1 MLIAFV
7 NFTGLRPSGSWPET
21 AASMVRGLKELGH
34 EVVVIEPSVSRST
47 LYLHARKAMY
57 KVVGQEFHA
66 ERHQSIAK
74 ELALSVEKQLVSF
87 QRTPDLILSSSS
99 LPMAYLRTSI
109 PTAFWTDA
117 TFSGMLG
124 FYDEFSNLSSE
135 TIASGKEV
143 EDLALARCDHAI
155 YSSKW
160 AADSAIEQHRA
171 DPAKVHVVPFGPNFA
186 SAPALETVIDNI
198 GKRDRQICKMVFIGY
213 DWDRKQGELVVRVQQ
228 QLERLG
234 VPAELYII
242 GSEPK
247 LDRTHRRIHVLGTL
261 KKNTPADHE
270 RLNQIL
276 GSAHFLV
283 VPSIAEC
290 YGMVYAEASAH
301 GVPSV
306 ACDVGGVS
314 SVVTPGRNG
323 LLFPTDVSADIMA
336 QRIADIWSNEAVYR
350 ALAHSSRKEFDNKLN
365 WNAGISSLVDM
376 LGITDAADRASVANR
391 A

>member
-7 NFTGLRPSGSWPET
+7 NFIGLRPSGSWTET
-21 AASMVRGLKELGH
+21 AASMVRGLRELGH
-34 EVVVIEPSVSRST
+34 EVVVIQPTVSRST

-74 ELALSVEKQLVSF
+74 ELALSTERQLESLK
-87 QRTPDLILSSSS
+87 RTPDLILSSST

-109 PTAFWTDA
+109 RTAFWTDA

-124 FYDEFSNLSSE
+124 FYPEFSNLSSE
-135 TIASGKEV
+135 TISSGKEV

-155 YSSKW
+155 FSSQW
-160 AADSAIEQHRA
+160 AADSAIAQHRA
-171 DPAKVHVVPFGPNFA
+171 DPAKTHVVPFGPNFEK
-186 SAPALETVIDNI
+186 APAPETVVESI
-198 GKRDRQICKMVFIGY
+198 GNRSRQVCKLVFIGY
-213 DWDRKQGELVVRVQQ
+213 DWERKQGELVVRVQQ
-228 QLERLG
+228 HLENLG
-234 VPAELYII
+234 VPTELFII

-247 LDRTHRRIHVLGTL
+247 LERTHRRIHVLGTL
-261 KKNTPADHE
+261 KKDTPADHQ
-270 RLNQIL
+270 RLNGIL
-276 GSAHFLV
+276 SSAHFLV

-290 YGMVYAEASAH
+290 YGMVYAEASAY

-323 LLFPTDVSADIMA
+323 LLFPADVAAETMA
-336 QRIADIWSNEAVYR
+336 QRIADVWSNDAMYR

-365 WNAGISSLVDM
+365 WSTAISSLVEM
-376 LGITDAADRASVANR
+376 LGVTALANS

>member
-7 NFTGLRPSGSWPET
+7 NFTGLRPSGSWTET

-34 EVVVIEPSVSRST
+34 EVVVIQPTVSRST

-74 ELALSVEKQLVSF
+74 ELALSTERQLESLK
-87 QRTPDLILSSSS
+87 RTPDLILSSST

-109 PTAFWTDA
+109 RTAFWTDA

-124 FYDEFSNLSSE
+124 FYAEFSNLSSE
-135 TIASGKEV
+135 TISSGKEV

-155 YSSKW
+155 FSSQW
-160 AADSAIEQHRA
+160 AADSAIAQHRA
-171 DPAKVHVVPFGPNFA
+171 DPAKTHVVPFGPNLEK
-186 SAPALETVIDNI
+186 APALETVVESI
-198 GKRDRQICKMVFIGY
+198 GNRSRQVCKLVFIGY
-213 DWDRKQGELVVRVQQ
+213 DWERKQGELVVRVQQ
-228 QLERLG
+228 HLENLG
-234 VPAELYII
+234 VPTELIII

-247 LDRTHRRIHVLGTL
+247 LERTHRRIHVLGTL
-261 KKNTPADHE
+261 KKNTPADHQ
-270 RLNQIL
+270 RLNGIL
-276 GSAHFLV
+276 SSAHFLV

-290 YGMVYAEASAH
+290 YGMVYAEASAY

-323 LLFPTDVSADIMA
+323 LLFPADVAAETMA
-336 QRIADIWSNEAVYR
+336 QRIADVWSNAAMYR

-365 WNAGISSLVDM
+365 WCTAISSLVEM
-376 LGITDAADRASVANR
+376 LGVTALANR

>member
-1 MLIAFV
+1 MLIGFV

-21 AASMVRGLKELGH
+21 AASMVRGLQEQGH

-66 ERHQSIAK
+66 ERQQSIAK
-74 ELALSVEKQLVSF
+74 ELALSVEKQLLSLG
-87 QRTPDLILSSSS
+87 RTPDLILSSSS
-99 LPMAYLRTSI
+99 LPIAYLRTSI

-135 TIASGKEV
+135 TVASGKQV

-155 YSSKW
+155 YCSKW
-160 AADSAIEQHRA
+160 AADSAIDQHRA
-171 DPAKVHVVPFGPNFA
+171 DPAKVHVVPFGPNFKN
-186 SAPALETVIDNI
+186 APPMETVTESIDN
-198 GKRDRQICKMVFIGY
+198 RSRQVCKMVFIGY

-234 VPAELYII
+234 VPTELYII

-247 LDRTHRRIHVLGTL
+247 LDRTHRRIHVVGTL
-261 KKNTPADHE
+261 KKDSPVDHH
-270 RLNQIL
+270 RLTEIL

-283 VPSIAEC
+283 VPSLAEC

-314 SVVTPGRNG
+314 SAVAQGRNG
-323 LLFPTDVSADIMA
+323 LLFPPDVDAATMA
-336 QRIADIWSNEAVYR
+336 QQIADIWSNEVVYR
-350 ALAHSSRKEFDNKLN
+350 ALAHSSRKEYDNRLN
-365 WNAGISSLVDM
+365 WTSCISTLVEM
-376 LGITDAADRASVANR
+376 LGLNAVANR

>member
-7 NFTGLRPSGSWPET
+7 NFTGLRPSGSWTET

-34 EVVVIEPSVSRST
+34 EVVVIQPTVSRST

-74 ELALSVEKQLVSF
+74 ELALSTERQLESLK
-87 QRTPDLILSSSS
+87 RTPDLILSSST

-109 PTAFWTDA
+109 RTAFWTDA

-124 FYDEFSNLSSE
+124 FYAEFSNLSSE
-135 TIASGKEV
+135 TISSGKEV

-155 YSSKW
+155 FSSQW
-160 AADSAIEQHRA
+160 AADSAIAQHRA
-171 DPAKVHVVPFGPNFA
+171 DPAKTHVVPFGPNLEK
-186 SAPALETVIDNI
+186 APALETVVESI
-198 GKRDRQICKMVFIGY
+198 GNRSRQVCKLVFIGY
-213 DWDRKQGELVVRVQQ
+213 DWERKQGELVVRVQQ
-228 QLERLG
+228 HLENLG
-234 VPAELYII
+234 VPTELFII

-247 LDRTHRRIHVLGTL
+247 LERTHRRIHVLGTL
-261 KKNTPADHE
+261 KKNTPADHQ
-270 RLNQIL
+270 RLNGIL
-276 GSAHFLV
+276 SSAHFLV

-290 YGMVYAEASAH
+290 YGMVYAEASAY

-323 LLFPTDVSADIMA
+323 LLFPADVAAETMA
-336 QRIADIWSNEAVYR
+336 QRIADVWSNAAMYR

-365 WNAGISSLVDM
+365 WCTAISSLVEM
-376 LGITDAADRASVANR
+376 LGVTALANR

>member
-7 NFTGLRPSGSWPET
+7 NFIGLRPSGSWTET
-21 AASMVRGLKELGH
+21 AASMVRGLRELGH
-34 EVVVIEPSVSRST
+34 EVVVIQPTVSRST

-57 KVVGQEFHA
+57 KVMGQEFHA

-74 ELALSVEKQLVSF
+74 ELALSTERQLESLK
-87 QRTPDLILSSSS
+87 RTPDLILSSST

-109 PTAFWTDA
+109 RTAFWTDA

-124 FYDEFSNLSSE
+124 FYPEFSNLSSE
-135 TIASGKEV
+135 TISSGKEV

-155 YSSKW
+155 FSSQW
-160 AADSAIEQHRA
+160 AADSAIAQHRA
-171 DPAKVHVVPFGPNFA
+171 DPAKTHVVPFGPNFEK
-186 SAPALETVIDNI
+186 APAPETVVESI
-198 GKRDRQICKMVFIGY
+198 GNRSRQVCKLVFIGY
-213 DWDRKQGELVVRVQQ
+213 DWERKQGELVVRVQQ
-228 QLERLG
+228 HLENLG
-234 VPAELYII
+234 VPTELFII

-247 LDRTHRRIHVLGTL
+247 LERTHRRIHVLGTL
-261 KKNTPADHE
+261 KKDTPADHQ
-270 RLNQIL
+270 RLNGIL
-276 GSAHFLV
+276 SSAHFLV

-290 YGMVYAEASAH
+290 YGMVYAEASAY

-323 LLFPTDVSADIMA
+323 LLFPADVAAETMA
-336 QRIADIWSNEAVYR
+336 QRIADVWSNDAMYR

-365 WNAGISSLVDM
+365 WSTAISSLVEM
-376 LGITDAADRASVANR
+376 LGVTALANS

>member
-247 LDRTHRRIHVLGTL
+247 CIGDLEKGHACRSRTFEPDPGKRPLPGGPIDRGVLWNGVCRGLGPWCTQRCL
-261 KKNTPADHE
+261 RCWRSEFRCHTGPQWPA
-270 RLNQIL
+270 L
-276 GSAHFLV
+276 
-283 VPSIAEC
+283 P
-290 YGMVYAEASAH
+290 
-301 GVPSV
+301 
-306 ACDVGGVS
+306 
-314 SVVTPGRNG
+314 
-323 LLFPTDVSADIMA
+323 
-336 QRIADIWSNEAVYR
+336 YR
-350 ALAHSSRKEFDNKLN
+350 C
-365 WNAGISSLVDM
+365 VC
-376 LGITDAADRASVANR
+376 
-391 A
+391 

>member
-7 NFTGLRPSGSWPET
+7 NFTGLRPSGSWTET
-21 AASMVRGLKELGH
+21 AASMVRGLKEQGH

-87 QRTPDLILSSSS
+87 KRTPDLILSSSS

-109 PTAFWTDA
+109 RTAFWTDA

-135 TIASGKEV
+135 TISSGKEV

-155 YSSKW
+155 YSSQW
-160 AADSAIEQHRA
+160 AADSAIAQHRA
-171 DPAKVHVVPFGPNFA
+171 NPAKVHVVPFGPNFEN
-186 SAPALETVIDNI
+186 APTLESVVDNI
-198 GKRDRQICKMVFIGY
+198 GNRSRQICKMVFIGY

-228 QLERLG
+228 HLESLG

-261 KKNTPADHE
+261 QKDTPADHE
-270 RLNQIL
+270 RLTGIL
-276 GSAHFLV
+276 SSAHFLV

-290 YGMVYAEASAH
+290 YGMVYAEASAY

-323 LLFPTDVSADIMA
+323 LLFPADVAAETMA
-336 QRIADIWSNEAVYR
+336 QRIADIWSNDAVYR

-365 WNAGISSLVDM
+365 WSTAISSLVDM
-376 LGITDAADRASVANR
+376 LGVTAVANR